1 MEGASNRNCIQ
12 IWTFIIIKYFRN
24 SDSKN
29 FILQNSFK
37 TNHIPLALNSF
48 LYNLEQGRPE
58 EWQLILYL
66 FEKNQNFVHL
76 LREKDENFDK
86 WMSKIMS
93 WTFGQLFQLCLTNL
107 PCENEIIRILYDL
120 VEDYIPIKLSLECLE
135 KRTVTKNLG
144 DEVTINIEAE
154 GAPSL
159 EYHWFFW
166 PKNGS
171 NDWIPIGKYYLN
183 LA

>member
-1 MEGASNRNCIQ
+1 M
-12 IWTFIIIKYFRN
+12 
-24 SDSKN
+24 
-29 FILQNSFK
+29 
-37 TNHIPLALNSF
+37 ALNSF

-135 KRTVTKNLG
+135 KRTVNKNLG